1 MIINHHPPEDLLF
14 AYSAGDLAEAWSLMI
29 ATHVSLCSSCRHQMF
44 DAEAI
49 GGSLIENITPEL
61 LENDTYEKTL
71 AIVKNEEQ
79 LAKPEL
85 LNQSDYSDVLPYPL
99 LQYTGADIDDLPWK
113 RLGKD
118 AFHIPLVKGRNGEL
132 ARLLRIQEGKAVP
145 EHGHNGTELT
155 MVLSGSFS
163 DENGQFVRGDVE
175 TADIDV
181 IHQPSA
187 DSGEDCICLVVTDA
201 PLEFTSPLAR
211 LFQRFVNI

>member
-14 AYSAGDLAEAWSLMI
+14 AYSAGDLVEAWSLMI
-29 ATHVSLCSSCRHQMF
+29 ATHVSLCTSCRHQMYE
-44 DAEAI
+44 AEAI
-49 GGSLIENITPEL
+49 GGSLMENIIPEI
-61 LENDTYEKTL
+61 LEQDTYEKTL
-71 AIVKNEEQ
+71 AIVQNEEQ
-79 LAKPEL
+79 LPKPRVFS
-85 LNQSDYSDVLPYPL
+85 QSSYSNVLPHPL
-99 LQYTGADIDDLPWK
+99 REYTGTDLDRLPWK
-113 RLGKD
+113 KLGKD
-118 AFHIPLVKGRNGEL
+118 AFHIPLVKGSGGEI
-132 ARLLRIQEGKAVP
+132 ARLLKIQEGRAVP

-163 DENGQFVRGDVE
+163 DESGQFVRGDVE

-187 DSGEDCICLVVTDA
+187 DAGEDCICLVVTDA